1 MGSHSFI
8 FEFVVAVV
16 VVVVV
21 VVVVAVVVVFGTLK
35 WLWINM
41 KQKNISE
48 NETK

>member
-8 FEFVVAVV
+8 FEFVVA
-16 VVVVV
+16 VVV